1 MKVKIVKSDDVLKLE
16 NSINHDIESLEKS
29 GAKVIG
35 LKYGVVARA
44 TQNIEYSA
52 MIIYESDINV

>member
-1 MKVKIVKSDDVLKLE
+1 MKVKIIKSNDALKLE
-16 NSINHDIESLEKS
+16 ESINHDIEPLEKS
-29 GAKVIG
+29 GAEVID

-52 MIIYESDINV
+52 MIIYEPIK